1 MLCMIRF
8 LLLSSIQNFSKPFV
22 CVAFAFCGAL
32 HLTAADLPAER
43 SLWKGVPGGTAI
55 QFDKESVRSHEV
67 SVHSLS
73 GSNRVF
79 SQVFESSYTMHQA
92 PETIATGVGM
102 VICPGGGYRDV
113 WLDREGHDLGI
124 WLQKQGITSLV
135 LKYRTNYGA
144 EQSKPKYPWTEY
156 LTAVVADAR
165 QGIQILREEA
175 TSLNL
180 DPEKIGI
187 GGFSAGGHLAL
198 SVALGLYADSGSR
211 TPLSTPSFA
220 GLFYPWL
227 RDDLR
232 AEGVVEN
239 QDHLPP
245 MFFMNALN
253 DRLTPANRCIEF
265 FTRIHSKGVPSEL
278 HLYSRGGHGFDMGEG
293 KGASTRM
300 WKNSFV
306 AWLTDTGFIERKA
319 ED

>member
-1 MLCMIRF
+1 MNQSLLFSFIR
-8 LLLSSIQNFSKPFV
+8 NFSKPFI
-22 CVAFAFCGAL
+22 CGALAYCGVL

-43 SLWKGVPGGTAI
+43 SLWKGVPGGNAI
-55 QFDKESVRSHEV
+55 QFDKESVRSHKV

-73 GSNRVF
+73 GSNQVF
-79 SQVFESSYTMHQA
+79 SQVFESSYTIHQA
-92 PETIATGVGM
+92 PETIATGVGI

-144 EQSKPKYPWTEY
+144 EQSKPKYPWPEY

-165 QGIQILREEA
+165 QGIQILRNEA

-180 DPEKIGI
+180 DPKKIGI

-198 SVALGLYADSGSR
+198 SVALGLYADSGSN
-211 TPLSTPSFA
+211 TALSDPNFA

-227 RDDLR
+227 RDDLTS
-232 AEGVVEN
+232 EGVVEKH
-239 QDHLPP
+239 DHLPP

-265 FTRIHSKGVPSEL
+265 FTRIHSKGAPSEL
-278 HLYSRGGHGFDMGEG
+278 HIYSKGGHGFDMGEG
-293 KGASTRM
+293 KGASAPL
-300 WKNSFV
+300 WKKSFL
-306 AWLTDTGFIERKA
+306 AWLTDTGFIERQV